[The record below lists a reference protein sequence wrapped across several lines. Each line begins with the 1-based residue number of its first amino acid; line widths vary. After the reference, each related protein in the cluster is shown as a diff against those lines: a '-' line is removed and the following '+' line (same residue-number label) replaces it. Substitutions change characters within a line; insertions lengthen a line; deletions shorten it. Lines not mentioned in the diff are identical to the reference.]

1 MSYGKKMCMVGDRR
15 VNRLVAVVEGTTE
28 QTFIRDVLAP
38 QLALHDVMITARLVG
53 KPGRKGGVGPYNRAR
68 RDILAVLRH
77 DTAVFCTT
85 MFDYYGMPHTWPQRH
100 LTAAASFEKRAS
112 LIEEAILQDIV
123 QEMGSD
129 FQPRRF
135 IPYIQMHEFEALL
148 FSDPDTLA
156 ETMQQPSMATTLW
169 AIKAQ
174 FDSPEMINDHFE
186 TAPSKRLEKL
196 FPTYNKVLSGTLAA
210 QRIEL
215 SVMRQK
221 CPHFAAWLTK
231 LERLGRDEPT

>member
-1 MSYGKKMCMVGDRR
+1 MNR
-15 VNRLVAVVEGTTE
+15 VVVVVEGLTE
-28 QTFIRDVLAP
+28 QVFIRNVLAP

-68 RDILAVLRH
+68 RDILAVLRQ

-85 MFDYYGMPHTWPQRH
+85 MFDYYGMPHTWPKRH
-100 LTAAASFEKRAS
+100 LTATAPFEKRAF
-112 LIEEAILQDIV
+112 LIEEAILQDIA

-135 IPYIQMHEFEALL
+135 MPYIQMHEFEALL
-148 FSDPDTLA
+148 FSDPDALA
-156 ETMQQPSMATTLW
+156 QTMQQPDMAATLR
-169 AIKAQ
+169 AIEAQ

-196 FPTYNKVLSGTLAA
+196 FPSYNKVLSGTLAA
-210 QRIEL
+210 QRIDFAT
-215 SVMRQK
+215 MRQK
-221 CPHFAAWLTK
+221 CTHFSAWLTK